1 MGQEQLNKVGSFGRE
16 DEAKLY
22 REQVLTLLDE
32 GHFLFGKLPVVR
44 YDLSDPDMQGLIE
57 SIKAMGILTAG
68 EAWHFED
75 TGTTHVI
82 FGERR
87 TVALNVVNQERI
99 ENDEDPIPMRYKIR
113 IFKALTPAIEQDALA
128 RKADENNRSKQNDW
142 LTVSFAVKR
151 QLALGI
157 DPGLVLARWPMIES
171 EALMEKLAADNGI
184 TAAIPELQEALARGA
199 IKVKRAV
206 KIADLPLDQQLAAMT
221 APLRQK
227 REGGPVS
234 PVKVR
239 KAGQAFVDTA
249 KAHGIPGL
257 DLAGIAAVLRFM
269 GGDRT
274 ALDGM
279 RQVKALIVEVIGEK
293 AAESQDEQE

>member
-22 REQVLTLLDE
+22 RGQVLTLLDE
-32 GHFLFGKLPVVR
+32 GHFLYGKLPTER
-44 YDLSDPDMQGLIE
+44 YDLEDPDMQALID
-57 SIKAMGILTAG
+57 SVRALGILQPG
-68 EAWHFED
+68 EVWHFED
-75 TGTTHVI
+75 TDTNHVI

-87 TVALNVVNQERI
+87 TIALDFVNQERLA
-99 ENDEDPIPMRYKIR
+99 NDEAEIPMRYKIR
-113 IFKALTPAIEQDALA
+113 IIKALTPALEQEALA
-128 RKADENNRSKQNDW
+128 RKADENNKSKGNDW
-142 LTVSFAVKR
+142 LTVAFAVKR
-151 QLALGI
+151 QLALGV
-157 DPGLVLARWPMIES
+157 DPGLVLSRWPMIES
-171 EALMEKLAADNGI
+171 EEFMEKLASDTGI
-184 TAAIPELQEALARGA
+184 TAAIPELKEALARGL

-206 KIADLPLDQQLAAMT
+206 KIAALPLDQQLAAMN

-239 KAGQAFVDTA
+239 KAGQTFADTA

-257 DLAGIAAVLRFM
+257 DLAGIGAVLRYI
-269 GGDRT
+269 GGERT

-279 RQVKALIVEVIGEK
+279 RQVKALIVEAIGEK
-293 AAESQDEQE
+293 AETVADE